1 MRHQHSKDVP
11 AFKQWTSKDCETVK
25 EGKKGQR
32 NGPDQGQGQAPAM
45 SKTDDKCFCGTG
57 RGALISPEYFPTPP
71 GALLS
76 LFCPGLTL

>member
-32 NGPDQGQGQAPAM
+32 NGPDQ
-45 SKTDDKCFCGTG
+45 
-57 RGALISPEYFPTPP
+57 
-71 GALLS
+71 
-76 LFCPGLTL
+76 